1 MSLILN
7 HAHIFKVRYVNLE
20 YYKCFGFIIFH
31 IEVHAKAFVIVRNFR
46 L

>member
-7 HAHIFKVRYVNLE
+7 RAHIFKEKYVNLE

-31 IEVHAKAFVIVRNFR
+31 IEVHAKAFVIVHTFR